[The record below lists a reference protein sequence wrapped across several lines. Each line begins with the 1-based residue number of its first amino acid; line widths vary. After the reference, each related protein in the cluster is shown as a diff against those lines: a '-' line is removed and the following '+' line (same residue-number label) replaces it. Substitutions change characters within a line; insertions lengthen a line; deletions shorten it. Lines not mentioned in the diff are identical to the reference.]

1 MLGGKK
7 ILLGVSGSIAAYKSA
22 SLVRLLV
29 KAGAEVQVLMTEA
42 ATEFITPLTLS
53 TVSKREVLISFTKE
67 EGELWNNHVDL
78 GLWADLMIVAPASA
92 NTMAKCS
99 SGICDNLLTAV
110 YLSARCPVFW
120 APAMDLDM
128 YQHPSTQE
136 NLQKFRQFGN
146 HVIEARFGEL
156 ASGLVGAGRMA
167 EPEEIIEILED
178 YFSSGS
184 PLSGHKALVTAG
196 PTHEEIDP
204 VRYIGNRSSGKMG
217 FALAEVLAEMG
228 AKVTLISGPTA
239 LTLGN
244 PNIELVKVVNAQEM
258 FQAVTEHYPD
268 CKVAIFA
275 AAVAD
280 FTPQEKSEIKI
291 KKDGD
296 HTHLALKSTKDI
308 ALEMG
313 KLKQQ
318 HQINVG
324 FALETNDEETNARE
338 KLRKK
343 NFDFIV
349 LNSLNDQGAGFAHDT
364 NRITIID
371 QDNNPTK
378 FELKPKKDVAHDIV
392 SHILKNSQL

>member
-29 KAGAEVQVLMTEA
+29 KAGAEVQVLMTQA

-99 SGICDNLLTAV
+99 TGICDNLLTAV

-136 NLQKFRQFGN
+136 NLQRFRQFGD

-156 ASGLVGAGRMA
+156 ASGLVGSGRMA
-167 EPEEIIEILED
+167 EPEEIIEILHD
-178 YFSSGS
+178 YFSSES
-184 PLSGHKALVTAG
+184 PLDGHKALVTAG

-217 FALAEVLAEMG
+217 FALAEVLSDMG
-228 AKVTLISGPTA
+228 AKVTLISGPTSLSLA
-239 LTLGN
+239 D
-244 PNIELVKVVNAQEM
+244 PNIELVKVVSAQEM
-258 FQAVTEHYPD
+258 FQAVAEHYPD
-268 CKVAIFA
+268 CKIAIFA

-280 FTPQEKSEIKI
+280 FTPQEKSDIKL
-291 KKDGD
+291 KKSGD

-324 FALETNDEETNARE
+324 FALETSDEENNARE

-349 LNSLNDQGAGFAHDT
+349 LNSLSDQGAGFAYDT

-371 QDNNPTK
+371 KDNNPTK

-392 SHILKNSQL
+392 SHILKTSQL